1 MIYSDITITK
11 KGSALLAKLQAN
23 GAATNIKYIAL
34 GAGTDKLT
42 DESIQLTDQRQMFQI
57 EGAKQSEQDASKI
70 EIKVSP
76 NNIGLETGYAIREMG
91 VYAEDPDDGDILYG
105 VINTEDDAQE
115 YDRFPAYNSESDY
128 KEIIFYMQLLVAN
141 AENVTFD
148 VSPES
153 LRAQVEEN
161 TRDISALKNKAA
173 GGIPPANMVKFNAA
187 AGNGEVKL
195 YITPP
200 NDTVIDG
207 QLICTVAGVK
217 IMRKDTEYPNT
228 EAAGIEV
235 LDLPR
240 EDFELYKTE
249 PFIDSGLTNDKQYYY
264 TAFAYSDYGLF
275 NRNPAQENRAT
286 ATPKMYELYGFDI
299 DPDDSNP
306 ATRVSYPADVDNAA
320 WDPMTVNLTTGE
332 FDLKQWNNAFFIK
345 NPRPVMLKY
354 DGTVDYEL
362 DHNDQTKKLDGTAS
376 DISNTSYGGNAMVEF
391 PKIYFKR
398 WEDDAGQ
405 HVRVSDMQIDSSYH
419 CYQHM
424 YDGEELDYI
433 YLPMFEG
440 SSISSKVRSIAGQT
454 PMNTQTGSTE
464 KAQIEANGTGWQF
477 DDWMNAQMIEHLLY
491 LVGKSTGLKETFGN
505 GHYTGGSQASHLL
518 QTGTLKN
525 KGMFY
530 GTNGNVAVKFFWLE
544 NYYGDRWDRKY
555 GVFYNTSGHI
565 LVKLYPPYTIDGT
578 NCIDTGLTITGTSGG
593 YISKIKMTE
602 YGGFPIVVSGS
613 ETTFFPH
620 GCWYSTARL
629 NFLIW
634 GASCDGDRRV
644 GPAFYVSS
652 PFSASAWNI
661 GPSLAYKYPKAA

>member
-11 KGSALLAKLQAN
+11 KGSALLAKLQAS

-34 GAGTDKLT
+34 GAGTEKLT
-42 DESIQLTDQRQMFQI
+42 DESVQLTDQRQMFQI
-57 EGAKQSEQDASKI
+57 EGAKQSERDASKV
-70 EIKVSP
+70 EIKVYP
-76 NNIGLETGYAIREMG
+76 NNIGLEIGYTIREMG

-105 VINTEDDAQE
+105 VINTEDDANE

-141 AENVTFD
+141 AENVKFE
-148 VSPES
+148 VSSEP
-153 LRAQVEEN
+153 LREQVEEN
-161 TRDISALKNKAA
+161 TREINALKNKAA
-173 GGIPPANMVKFNAA
+173 GGIPPANLVKFNAE
-187 AGNGEVKL
+187 AGDGNVKL

-200 NDTVIDG
+200 NDTIIDG

-240 EDFELYKTE
+240 KDFELYKTE
-249 PFIDSGLTNDKQYYY
+249 PFADSGLTNNKKYYY

-275 NRNPAQENRAT
+275 NRNPAQENRVA
-286 ATPKMYELYGFDI
+286 ATPKDYELYGFDI

-320 WDPMTVNLTTGE
+320 WEPMTVNLTTGE
-332 FDLKQWNNAFFIK
+332 FDLKQWARSFMLK
-345 NPRPVMLKY
+345 NMRPVMLKY

-362 DHNDQTKKLDGTAS
+362 DHDDQTKKLDGTPS
-376 DISNTSYGGNAMVEF
+376 DISNTSYGGNAMTEI
-391 PKIYFKR
+391 KKMYFKR

-405 HVRVSDMQIDSSYH
+405 HVRISNKQLDLLFK
-419 CYQHM
+419 CYAHM
-424 YDGEELDYI
+424 YDGEELDAI
-433 YLPMFEG
+433 YMPMFEG
-440 SSISSKVRSIAGQT
+440 SSNNGKVRSIAGQT
-454 PMNTQTGSTE
+454 PMNTQPGATE
-464 KAQIEANGTGWQF
+464 KTQIEANGAGWQF
-477 DDWMNAQMIEHLLY
+477 DDWMNAEMITDLLY
-491 LVGKSTGLKETFGN
+491 LIGKSTGLQETFGN

-530 GTNGNVAVKFFWLE
+530 GTSGNVAVKFFWLE

-565 LVKLYPPYTIDGT
+565 LVKPYPPYTIDGT
-578 NCIDTGLTITGTSGG
+578 NCIDTGMTITGTNGG

-620 GCWYSTARL
+620 GGWFSTAQL
-629 NFLIW
+629 NFLVW
-634 GASCDGDRRV
+634 GADCIDDRRV
-644 GPAFYVSS
+644 GAAFHVDT
-652 PFSASAWNI
+652 PFSHSGWSI

>member
-1 MIYSDITITK
+1 MAQITIEIADKPTLDAVK
-11 KGSALLAKLQAN
+11 ATADEIASSVQALADGGS
-23 GAATNIKYIAL
+23 GGIAPSNM
-34 GAGTDKLT
+34 LT
-42 DESIQLTDQRQMFQI
+42 F
-57 EGAKQSEQDASKI
+57 
-70 EIKVSP
+70 
-76 NNIGLETGYAIREMG
+76 
-91 VYAEDPDDGDILYG
+91 
-105 VINTEDDAQE
+105 
-115 YDRFPAYNSESDY
+115 
-128 KEIIFYMQLLVAN
+128 
-141 AENVTFD
+141 
-148 VSPES
+148 
-153 LRAQVEEN
+153 
-161 TRDISALKNKAA
+161 KAA
-173 GGIPPANMVKFNAA
+173 ASNAS
-187 AGNGEVKL
+187 VKL
-195 YITPP
+195 YIKEPA
-200 NDTVIDG
+200 DTIIDE
-207 QLICTVAGVK
+207 QTISTIAGVK
-217 IMRKDTEYPNT
+217 IMRKDTGYPNT

-235 LDLPR
+235 LDIKR
-240 EDFELYKTE
+240 EDFGQYIADPYVDAGLENGKT
-249 PFIDSGLTNDKQYYY
+249 YYY
-264 TAFAYSDYGLF
+264 AAFPYSDQGIY
-275 NRNPAQENRAT
+275 NRNPGNRAT

-345 NPRPVMLKY
+345 NTRPVMLKY

-362 DHNDQTKKLDGTAS
+362 NHDDQTKKLDGTAS

-405 HVRVSDMQIDSSYH
+405 HVRVSDTQIDSSYH

-440 SSISSKVRSIAGQT
+440 SSVSGKVRSIAGQT
-454 PMNTQTGSTE
+454 PMNTQTGATE

-620 GCWYSTARL
+620 GCWFGTAQL
-629 NFLIW
+629 NFLLW
-634 GASCDGDRRV
+634 GAHCHGARYVGAAFNVDG
-644 GPAFYVSS
+644 
-652 PFSASAWNI
+652 PFSRSGWSV

>member
-1 MIYSDITITK
+1 MIYSDIKITK
-11 KGSALLAKLQAN
+11 KGSALLAKLQAS
-23 GAATNIKYIAL
+23 GAATNIRYIAL

-42 DESIQLTDQRQMFQI
+42 DESIQLTDQRQTFQI
-57 EGAKQSEQDASKI
+57 ESAKQSDQDASKV

-76 NNIGLETGYAIREMG
+76 NNIGLEMGYTIREIG
-91 VYAEDPDDGDILYG
+91 VYADDPDDGDILYG
-105 VINTEDDAQE
+105 VINTEDNAQE
-115 YDRFPAYNSESDY
+115 YDRFPSYNSESDY

-148 VSPES
+148 VSSES

-161 TRDISALKNKAA
+161 ARDISALKNKAA

-200 NDTVIDG
+200 NDTIIDG

-228 EAAGIEV
+228 ESAGIEV

-306 ATRVSYPADVDNAA
+306 ATRVSYPSDVDNAEFSK
-320 WDPMTVNLTTGE
+320 MTVNQSTGA
-332 FDLKQWNNAFFIK
+332 FDLGPWANVFFIK
-345 NPRPVMLKY
+345 NTRPVMLKY

-362 DHNDQTKKLDGTAS
+362 NHDDQTKKLDGTAS

-391 PKIYFKR
+391 PKMYFKR
-398 WEDDAGQ
+398 WEDNSGQ
-405 HVRVSDMQIDSSYH
+405 HVRISDMQIDSSYK

-424 YDGEELDYI
+424 YNENELDVI

-440 SSISSKVRSIAGQT
+440 SSVSSKVRSIAGQT
-454 PMNTQTGSTE
+454 PMNTQTGATE
-464 KAQIEANGTGWQF
+464 KTQIEANGAGWQF
-477 DDWMNAQMIEHLLY
+477 DDWINVQMITHLLF
-491 LVGKSTGLKETFGN
+491 LIGKSTDLQATFGN

-530 GTNGNVAVKFFWLE
+530 GTSGNVAVKFFWLE

-555 GVFYNTSGHI
+555 GVVYTTGGKI
-565 LVKLYPPYTIDGT
+565 LAKPYPPYNETGSGYT
-578 NCIDTGLTITGTSGG
+578 DTGLTITGTNGG
-593 YISKIKMTE
+593 YISKTKMTDIGE
-602 YGGFPIVVSGS
+602 FPIQVNGS
-613 ETTFFPH
+613 ETTYQPD
-620 GCWYSTARL
+620 GCWWNTSQL
-629 NFLIW
+629 NFLLW
-634 GASCDGDRRV
+634 GAGCCHGLPV
-644 GPAFYVSS
+644 GAAFAVHA
-652 PFSASAWNI
+652 PFSHSSWDL
-661 GPSLAYKYPKAA
+661 GPSLAYKQPIAA